1 MADKASAGEGEREVL
16 RRNTA
21 FCDIGHNNNNIATS
35 VSGLTFGHG
44 LDTIE
49 VPPSLI
55 AAAAGRLSKTATP
68 K

>member
-21 FCDIGHNNNNIATS
+21 FCDIGHNNNIATS

-44 LDTIE
+44 LDTFE

-55 AAAAGRLSKTATP
+55 AAVAGRLSKTATP